1 MIKVPKPKDLF
12 SISTAEKYSYVGGVV
27 TNASGEANFPLAA
40 VENYRGEQSSPRG
53 AAACINW
60 LTHHL

>member
-27 TNASGEANFPLAA
+27 TSASGEATFPLAA
-40 VENYRGEQSSPRG
+40 VEIYRGEKSLPQE

-60 LTHHL
+60 LTHCL